1 MARKISRENRP
12 GATAPREE
20 SVRGL
25 GASVGEAIDERQPDQ
40 QQAAPQE
47 QSLEEAIGRATAT
60 ERAPNSSERFSFWLK
75 PGNMINP
82 FDIVAAKQG
91 LDGSMTYG
99 LVTNIHHS
107 TDAPSHL
114 SNYIANDF
122 GELTAEP
129 NTPRQGTN
137 VADVSVLANTKETY
151 MPVQNEALVW
161 FADENGIHAG
171 LGIDTMK
178 RKEQERRIPI
188 CVPAGLIEM
197 SNGTEAVAYLDKEY
211 VLGPEGAHVNISGI
225 SGLATKTSYIMFL
238 IQSILQT
245 MDKRVAGQ
253 QDRVRS
259 SDVAVV
265 LVNVKYNDLLAIDE
279 PPDGGLPPDQ
289 IELWRRLGLEPKPF
303 SNVTYLL
310 PAGKDSKRDPGR
322 ANCYPPQ
329 PDLMKSK
336 IYAYELRD
344 CVDKLDAMFADIP
357 DEYGVLDAII
367 GITREGL
374 EENRREWQ
382 NVRTW
387 QDLINNSPL
396 TQWAAGQGHAPGALQ
411 PRSIQ
416 RFFRYLRKAVY
427 HRTTGLFV
435 DRRNQAWVTVRDV
448 LSRIQGGHTY
458 VVDIAKLHDNE
469 QMLVFGDVVRTIYGV
484 FSGAGE
490 MGMDLGDFDDQD
502 YEPPKRAIIFVDELN
517 KYAPSERGKKSPI
530 LEDLLEISERGRSLG
545 VILMSAQQ
553 FASAVHDRI
562 IGNAATKVFGRT
574 APTELSQS
582 NYRFLNDDVK
592 MHLTRLDKG
601 DLVVTHPIYRQPIK
615 IRFPRPA
622 YKQHR

>member
-1 MARKISRENRP
+1 MGQQP
-12 GATAPREE
+12 
-20 SVRGL
+20 
-25 GASVGEAIDERQPDQ
+25 ASNAQTSNQ
-40 QQAAPQE
+40 
-47 QSLEEAIGRATAT
+47 AIGRATAT
-60 ERAPNSSERFSFWLK
+60 ERAPNSSERFSFWLR
-75 PGNMINP
+75 PGQIINP
-82 FDIVAAKQG
+82 FDIVAAKQA
-91 LDGSMTYG
+91 LDNSITYG

-137 VADVSVLANTKETY
+137 VADVSVLANTNETY
-151 MPVQNEALVW
+151 MPVQNEALVS

-171 LGIDTMK
+171 LGIETMK
-178 RKEQERRIPI
+178 RKEEERRVPI

-197 SNGTEAVAYLDKEY
+197 SNGTNAVAYLDKEY
-211 VLGPEGAHVNISGI
+211 VLGPEGAHVNVSGI

-245 MDKRVAGQ
+245 MDKQIGGQ
-253 QDRVRS
+253 RDHVRS
-259 SDVAVV
+259 TDVAVV

-279 PPDGGLPPDQ
+279 QPDGGLAPDQ

-310 PAGKDSKRDPGR
+310 PAGKDSRRDPSR
-322 ANCYPPQ
+322 ANCYSPQ
-329 PDLMKSK
+329 PDLLKSK

-367 GITREGL
+367 GIVRENL
-374 EENRREWQ
+374 ESNHRDWQ

-387 QDLINNSPL
+387 NDLINNSPL
-396 TQWAAGQGHAPGALQ
+396 TRWSSGQVQAPGAIQ

-435 DRRNQAWVTVRDV
+435 DHKNQSWMTVRDV

-469 QMLVFGDVVRTIYGV
+469 QMLVFGDVVRTIYNV

-490 MGMDLGDFDDQD
+490 MGMDLGQFDEED
-502 YEPPKRAIIFVDELN
+502 YEPPKRVIIFVDELN

-545 VILMSAQQ
+545 VVLMSAQQ

-574 APTELSQS
+574 APTELSNS
-582 NYRFLNDDVK
+582 NYRVLNDDVK

-601 DLVVTHPIYRQPIK
+601 DLVITHPIYRQPIK
-615 IRFPRPA
+615 IKFPKPA
-622 YKQHR
+622 YRQHR

>member
-1 MARKISRENRP
+1 MPNQDQPVNP
-12 GATAPREE
+12 GSAAAAPRVEAPPA
-20 SVRGL
+20 
-25 GASVGEAIDERQPDQ
+25 GAPGPAHPAAEQTPDM
-40 QQAAPQE
+40 
-47 QSLEEAIGRATAT
+47 AIGRATAT
-60 ERAPNSSERFSFWLK
+60 ERAPNSSEQFSFWLR
-75 PGNMINP
+75 PGRMINP
-82 FDIVAAKQG
+82 FDIVAAKQS
-91 LDGSMTYG
+91 LDASTTYG
-99 LVTNIHHS
+99 LITNIHHS

-122 GELTAEP
+122 GELIAEP

-137 VADVSVLANTKETY
+137 VADVSVLSNTAETY

-178 RKEQERRIPI
+178 RKEHERRVPI

-197 SNGTEAVAYLDKEY
+197 SNGTQAVAFLDKEY
-211 VLGPEGAHVNISGI
+211 VLGPEGAHINISGI
-225 SGLATKTSYIMFL
+225 SGLATKTSYVMFL

-245 MDKRVAGQ
+245 MDKRVNGE

-279 PPDGGLPPDQ
+279 APDGGLAPDQ
-289 IELWRRLGLEPKPF
+289 IALWRRLGLEPQPF
-303 SNVTYLL
+303 RNVTYLL
-310 PAGKDSKRDPGR
+310 PAGKDSLRDPAR
-322 ANCYPPQ
+322 ANCYAPQ

-336 IYAYELRD
+336 IFAYELRD
-344 CVDKLDAMFADIP
+344 CIDKLDAMLADIP
-357 DEYGVLDAII
+357 DEYGVLDAIV
-367 GITREGL
+367 GLVREGL
-374 EENRREWQ
+374 EGNHRDWQ
-382 NVRTW
+382 GVRTW

-396 TQWAAGQGHAPGALQ
+396 TRWANGQAQAPGALQ

-435 DRRNQAWVTVRDV
+435 DKRNHGWVTVRDV

-490 MGMDLGDFDDQD
+490 MGIDLGDFDEQN
-502 YEPPKRAIIFVDELN
+502 YEPPKKVIIFVDELN
-517 KYAPSERGKKSPI
+517 KYAPSDRGKKSPI

-545 VILMSAQQ
+545 VVLMSAQQ

-562 IGNAATKVFGRT
+562 IGNAATKVLGRT
-574 APTELSQS
+574 APTELTQS
-582 NYRFLNDDVK
+582 SYRFLNDDVK

-615 IRFPRPA
+615 ITFPRPA